1 MEEAD
6 TDGEVVDATEGV
18 TLRKRYEEA
27 EFHQPAVV
35 YELTSD
41 RDDRVRV
48 RVIESIPDA
57 LAPEDLGFLGS
68 SMERTWQIK
77 GPKLVFENV
86 LEPNESFTTACAAR
100 GDTAD
105 AITDLLGH
113 PEAFEAS
120 PVESADR
127 EAAAPFTRSAANAD
141 PPADAGPAA
150 EAEAEAEDRERVVE
164 QLVAEL
170 RTGQV
175 SEESVTFLRE
185 ELGAGRPPRS
195 VEARLK
201 QLQTDLA
208 DVRAYTNALEAF
220 IDEHGSGDEIVD
232 RLERRLASL
241 EAAIEE
247 VEESADGHGDHL
259 DRLQAD
265 VDDLDAEVDALSR
278 EFGDVADQVAGL
290 RADLEAV
297 EDRLPDYDIDERI
310 EELDAELSDVV
321 RFTNTLRAAFEE

>member
-35 YELTSD
+35 YEFTSD

-48 RVIESIPDA
+48 RVIESIPEA
-57 LAPEDLGFLGS
+57 LAAEDLGFLGS
-68 SMERTWQIK
+68 SMERTWEIK

-100 GDTAD
+100 GEAAD

-127 EAAAPFTRSAANAD
+127 EEGAQLTRSAENAD
-141 PPADAGPAA
+141 SPDEDAGPSA
-150 EAEAEAEDRERVVE
+150 ETEDRERVVE

-220 IDEHGSGDEIVD
+220 IDEHGSGDQLVD
-232 RLERRLASL
+232 RIERRIASL
-241 EAAIEE
+241 EAAIED

-278 EFGDVADQVAGL
+278 EFGDVADQVAAL
-290 RADLEAV
+290 RADLEEV
-297 EDRLPDYDIDERI
+297 EARLPDYDIDERF
-310 EELDAELSDVV
+310 EELDAELSDVA
-321 RFTNTLRAAFEE
+321 RFTSTLRAAFEE